1 MNKDSRILPR
11 LLPQWSAGK
20 SRAFSRVPEMG
31 FAHNPK
37 RHEANGREAVKK
49 VDGKIGWSENLQR
62 RTQKQRE
69 TE

>member
-1 MNKDSRILPR
+1 
-11 LLPQWSAGK
+11 
-20 SRAFSRVPEMG
+20 MG

-69 TE
+69 TERNRDGLSLKLNG